1 MQKDL
6 VNQLPQELKFK
17 YNHAMRKEYLDIR
30 NNYIKESNASSNQF
44 DFYTILI
51 SLVLW
56 LISICLIVFNLNT
69 VFSYISLI
77 ISFWLLFINILS
89 FYFSANGNSIL
100 LSSYDLKYELNQEEV
115 NKEEIISQIKEKD
128 NIAESYNE
136 KIELIRKANIIG
148 LLLLF
153 ITFILGIA

>member
-17 YNHAMRKEYLDIR
+17 YNHAMRKEYLEVR

-51 SLVLW
+51 SLILW

-89 FYFSANGNSIL
+89 FYFSTNGNSIL

-115 NKEEIISQIKEKD
+115 NKEEIISQIREKD

-153 ITFILGIA
+153 ITFILWLI

>member
-6 VNQLPQELKFK
+6 LNQLPQELKFK
-17 YNHAMRKEYLDIR
+17 YNHAMRKEYLDVR

-51 SLVLW
+51 SLILW
-56 LISICLIVFNLNT
+56 LISICLIIFNLNT

-115 NKEEIISQIKEKD
+115 NKEEIISQIEEKD

-153 ITFILGIA
+153 ITFVLGLV